1 MSENQEEEEKNGET
15 ASRNSTSVKKVMKRK
30 INFDELPKMAV
41 DIIHLAWPPTF
52 KAKRYNNFE

>member
-41 DIIHLAWPPTF
+41 DIIHLA
-52 KAKRYNNFE
+52 